1 MSSQQPSSSSQ
12 LSPLRS
18 LTNSRSLK
26 HTSGSLHTFLSGS
39 VSGKPAHVRGGSPS
53 SLSLSSSQAQKAIS
67 KRTKYAAEVQ
77 KTIDA
82 LKKAA
87 SKQARE
93 LETTRKLIQDAN
105 VSRKDAETQL
115 AMKVNELETT
125 KEQANVLAEVMRR
138 CNAQNDQLRAKLA
151 QLDNNHG
158 ELELSRKEARML
170 REKLGDVVK
179 QYEQQRA
186 GAQRVQ
192 KLAFEKIQN
201 EQATKENMQG
211 QLDAKDTEIETAKAG
226 AQ

>member
-1 MSSQQPSSSSQ
+1 M
-12 LSPLRS
+12 
-18 LTNSRSLK
+18 
-26 HTSGSLHTFLSGS
+26 
-39 VSGKPAHVRGGSPS
+39 
-53 SLSLSSSQAQKAIS
+53 
-67 KRTKYAAEVQ
+67 Q

-201 EQATKENMQG
+201 EQATKENLQG

-226 AQ
+226 AQKVQRLSFEKIRSLRIELEDELSDVGLLVRDALGSERRRERVRVGVESI